1 MNLSYGHL
9 HMPTLCSHAV
19 MRIIRLA
26 SFMACRKSLP
36 ATMARCGRRSTT
48 PLPHIG
54 HGSLAFSDIATLRH
68 RAPSRAWSNPVDM
81 GGRAYV
87 AGSATISLIDPFAT
101 AGGGG
106 FVGCPYLLA
115 ALIPMGGR
123 FGCFAIGPSTTFRIP
138 RGGGFAE
145 TTACTYT
152 ESVLR
157 SMMQKDVACGCGGF
171 GIPAKRLQRASGLHR
186 KSPASGEVG

>member
-26 SFMACRKSLP
+26 SSTACRKSLP
-36 ATMARCGRRSTT
+36 ATMARCGRRSRT
-48 PLPHIG
+48 PLPHVG
-54 HGSLAFSDIATLRH
+54 HGSLVFSFIATLRH
-68 RAPSRAWSNPVDM
+68 RAPSRTWWNPVDM

-87 AGSATISLIDPFAT
+87 VGSATTTSLMDPLAT

-106 FVGCPYLLA
+106 FAGCPCLLA
-115 ALIPMGGR
+115 ALIPTGGR
-123 FGCFAIGPSTTFRIP
+123 FGCSAIRPSTTFRIP

-145 TTACTYT
+145 TTACTST
-152 ESVLR
+152 ESVL
-157 SMMQKDVACGCGGF
+157 A
-171 GIPAKRLQRASGLHR
+171 A
-186 KSPASGEVG
+186 